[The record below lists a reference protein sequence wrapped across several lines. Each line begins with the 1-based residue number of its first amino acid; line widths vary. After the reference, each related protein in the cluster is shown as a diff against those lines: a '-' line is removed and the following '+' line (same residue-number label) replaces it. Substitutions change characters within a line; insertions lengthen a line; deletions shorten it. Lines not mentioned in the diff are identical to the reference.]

1 MIYQNDIYNNNWD
14 PLALGARIR
23 HLRGSMSQTAF
34 AELLGIRQEEIS
46 RFESGL
52 RVPSVEFLV
61 RLSGIHK
68 VTLDWLVMG
77 TTSGGEGAVREEES
91 RLPQEKKL
99 LDHFRQLGKKDRTLV
114 LSIANRL
121 KS

>member
-1 MIYQNDIYNNNWD
+1 MIYQNGINNNWD

-23 HLRGSMSQTAF
+23 RLRGSMSQTAF

-77 TTSGGEGAVREEES
+77 TTSGGEGAIREEES

>member
-1 MIYQNDIYNNNWD
+1 MVYQNNINNNWD
-14 PLALGARIR
+14 PLELGARIR
-23 HLRGSMSQTAF
+23 RLRGRMSQTAF

-46 RFESGL
+46 RFEAGL

-77 TTSGGEGAVREEES
+77 NPTGGEGAAREEEAS
-91 RLPQEKKL
+91 LPQEKEL
-99 LDHFRQLGKKDRTLV
+99 LERFRRLGRKDRTLV
-114 LSIANRL
+114 LSIADRL

>member
-1 MIYQNDIYNNNWD
+1 MIYQKSIDNNWD

-23 HLRGSMSQTAF
+23 HLRGNMSQTAF

-46 RFESGL
+46 RFESGA
-52 RVPSVEFLV
+52 RVPSVELLV

-77 TTSGGEGAVREEES
+77 GSSGGEGTVRDEDTS
-91 RLPQEKKL
+91 LPQEKKL
-99 LDHFRQLGKKDRTLV
+99 LDRFRQLGRRDRTLV
-114 LSIANRL
+114 LSIADRL